1 MIDFIKIYVQNINAD
16 IIENNVLLDFLQ
28 LINTNTGEVDS
39 YKSAY
44 YRGLEFKIYEQTEVT
59 KFRRLTIEGSLHK
72 YWNKGAHNFNDFGI
86 VEVENV
92 IRDLETKFNIDIKLC
107 VLRQLE
113 IGININPPIATK
125 QILKGC
131 LKYKTNDF
139 KWVFTSD
146 EGNYIQSVNQR
157 HFIKIYDKKTHY
169 ENRGFEIEQKHIM
182 RVEKKW
188 RKMIELNKKGIYTLD
203 HLINYGLI
211 NFKNDLLKLWDNVLY
226 CDFSLVENTKFEN
239 KYTNVNWWERL
250 NYDQLK
256 YHRNNLNKIIKK
268 NTDNIKNIISKLI
281 SSKVDILNVKTSDI
295 NPLYIGLK
303 KGIDDIL
310 NQDKNRRFCMITGL
324 NISMQKGNSFLLSH
338 TGLKYYFKTDKKV
351 FLEVKRKYLSRKWLE
366 ANQKIQIK
374 EIAHNIR
381 NKYNNN
387 LISQSRFKNQYK
399 LDFHI

>member
-1 MIDFIKIYVQNINAD
+1 MILN
-16 IIENNVLLDFLQ
+16 E
-28 LINTNTGEVDS
+28 
-39 YKSAY
+39 
-44 YRGLEFKIYEQTEVT
+44 
-59 KFRRLTIEGSLHK
+59 
-72 YWNKGAHNFNDFGI
+72 
-86 VEVENV
+86 
-92 IRDLETKFNIDIKLC
+92 
-107 VLRQLE
+107 
-113 IGININPPIATK
+113 
-125 QILKGC
+125 
-131 LKYKTNDF
+131 
-139 KWVFTSD
+139 VFTSD
-146 EGNYIQSVNQR
+146 EGNFIQSVNQR

-188 RKMIELNKKGIYTLD
+188 RKMIELNNKGIYTLD

-239 KYTNVNWWERL
+239 KYTNDNWWDRL

>member
-1 MIDFIKIYVQNINAD
+1 M
-16 IIENNVLLDFLQ
+16 
-28 LINTNTGEVDS
+28 
-39 YKSAY
+39 
-44 YRGLEFKIYEQTEVT
+44 
-59 KFRRLTIEGSLHK
+59 
-72 YWNKGAHNFNDFGI
+72 
-86 VEVENV
+86 
-92 IRDLETKFNIDIKLC
+92 C
-107 VLRQLE
+107 
-113 IGININPPIATK
+113 
-125 QILKGC
+125 
-131 LKYKTNDF
+131 
-139 KWVFTSD
+139 
-146 EGNYIQSVNQR
+146 
-157 HFIKIYDKKTHY
+157 
-169 ENRGFEIEQKHIM
+169 
-182 RVEKKW
+182 VEKKW
-188 RKMIELNKKGIYTLD
+188 RKMIELNNKGIYTLE

-310 NQDKNRRFCMITGL
+310 NRDKNRRFCMITGL

-387 LISQSRFKNQYK
+387 LISKSRFKNQYK